1 MRIDGLLID
10 EHVLDKIESRH
21 GVTYD
26 EAAERQCFSPW
37 RAIRRWNR
45 DLVKVF
51 GRTASG
57 RYLLVVIAD
66 HHDREWWIV
75 TARDMTASER
85 RLYGKAKHR

>member
-1 MRIDGLLID
+1 MRIDGLLVD
-10 EHVLDKIESRH
+10 EHILDKIESRH

-26 EAAERQCFSPW
+26 EDAETVFSPW

-51 GRTASG
+51 GRTVSG

-66 HHDREWWIV
+66 HHNGQWWIV